1 LRVRGGSGFR
11 LDLLELLKFGFL
23 FVLKLSNLLN
33 DSLED
38 LVRRHVIEFS
48 KSGVNSFGVME
59 GDIFGPVASEDTL
72 RLASEHDLFDSLYV
86 TIFLPSSSGSFLF
99 VLSGLGELELV
110 VHDSLLLVS
119 LASVVTALHQ
129 LLH

>member
-1 LRVRGGSGFR
+1 VY
-11 LDLLELLKFGFL
+11 
-23 FVLKLSNLLN
+23 
-33 DSLED
+33 
-38 LVRRHVIEFS
+38 
-48 KSGVNSFGVME
+48 SFGVME
-59 GDIFGPVASEDTL
+59 SDILGPVASEDTL
-72 RLASEHDLFDSLYV
+72 GLAAEHDLFDSLYV
-86 TIFLPSSSGSFLF
+86 TIFLASSSGSFLF